1 MCLWGRTI
9 STIIVFS
16 IVLVNEGEGRREKE
30 GGDVLLDFE
39 MSRLRR
45 ISGVRRE

>member
-9 STIIVFS
+9 STIILFS
-16 IVLVNEGEGRREKE
+16 IVLVNEGEGRGEN
-30 GGDVLLDFE
+30 GGGLLLDFE